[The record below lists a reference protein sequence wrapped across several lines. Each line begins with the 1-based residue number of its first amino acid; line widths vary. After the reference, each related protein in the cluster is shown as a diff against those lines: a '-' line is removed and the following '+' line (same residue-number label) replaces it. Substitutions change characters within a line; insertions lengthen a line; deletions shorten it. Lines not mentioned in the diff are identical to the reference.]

1 MQVWVKKN
9 SVRVGYLSNPKA
21 VVPLDAPNN
30 PLVVQLAPLIRLAER
45 RGLSRTH
52 AKTLAKLRTPR
63 AIQDYL
69 CKLPQNF
76 EPKGDTVRSVSAA
89 LDANC
94 AHCIEGAMIA
104 AFALWLQGHPPL
116 LLDFCAH
123 QDMDHV
129 IAPFK
134 IRRKWG
140 AISKTN
146 YTCLRWRD
154 PVYKSVREL
163 AMSYFHEYAKGP
175 RKTLRSYSVPY
186 DLRKLKDN
194 GWINGEGNR
203 WEVSIRITEI
213 HHTQIVN
220 DREARALRPRDAVEL
235 ASDKLTS
242 FQIPAWKRRR
252 L

>member
-1 MQVWVKKN
+1 MPF
-9 SVRVGYLSNPKA
+9 GAL
-21 VVPLDAPNN
+21 NN
-30 PLVVQLAPLIRLAER
+30 PPTVQLPALIRLAER
-45 RGLSRTH
+45 RGLSRAH

-134 IRRKWG
+134 VRGKWG

-213 HHTQIVN
+213 RHTQIVG
-220 DREARALRPRDAVEL
+220 DREARALRPRDPVEL

-242 FQIPAWKRRR
+242 FPIPAWKRRR